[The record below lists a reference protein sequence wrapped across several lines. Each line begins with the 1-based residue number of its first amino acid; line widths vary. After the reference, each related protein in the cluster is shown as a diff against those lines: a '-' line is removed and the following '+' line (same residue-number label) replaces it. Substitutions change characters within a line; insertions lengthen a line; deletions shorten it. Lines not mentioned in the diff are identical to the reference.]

1 MTMKHSNQTVR
12 EIFSSQVA
20 MVYSLFI
27 DNFKLPPEIV
37 QTVVEGELSHYVFYF
52 PSVTSEDV
60 ILDCDVA
67 VSKWFPDMHVSIQ
80 PCISPIEQLKE
91 LHILPES
98 LNNENTDQYLRNA
111 AISNVWYY
119 IFQDD
124 NEEWD
129 LDLSEQAILIN
140 TDNIICIAML
150 MYDLYKQLANSD
162 NNSSKILKAASFSLY
177 RKDIFSY
184 SIFAGTICRYLQS
197 VYSAYKMT
205 VYDLWILNKD
215 KQGGSNFSVK
225 QTLRSVE
232 DLLGDGAW
240 DIPHG
245 AIPTV
250 FPDFHLT

>member
-1 MTMKHSNQTVR
+1 MKHSNQTVR

-20 MVYSLFI
+20 MVCSLFI

-37 QTVVEGELSHYVFYF
+37 QNVVEGELSHYVFYF
-52 PSVTSEDV
+52 PSATSEDV

-98 LNNENTDQYLRNA
+98 LNNESTDQYLRNA

-124 NEEWD
+124 NEERD
-129 LDLSEQAILIN
+129 LDMSEQAILIN
-140 TDNIICIAML
+140 TDNIICIAMML
-150 MYDLYKQLANSD
+150 YDLYKQIASPD
-162 NNSSKILKAASFSLY
+162 NGSHILKAASFSLY

-184 SIFAGTICRYLQS
+184 SIFAGTVCRYLQS
-197 VYSAYKMT
+197 VYSAYNMD
-205 VYDLWILNKD
+205 VYDLWVLGTD
-215 KQGGSNFSVK
+215 GQGGPSFTVK

-232 DLLGDGAW
+232 DLTGYDDDTWGV
-240 DIPHG
+240 PHG

-250 FPDFHLT
+250 FPDFYLA